1 MSERFTQ
8 SAENVRST
16 LTKVAFD
23 LVKETLIAF
32 NQRFNDIQDSAA
44 QVLTAREVVDLYVHA
59 LSRGDA
65 QFVSDLVMAAKIDN
79 KPLVEVQKLAQ

>member
-8 SAENVRST
+8 SVESVRAA
-16 LTKVAFD
+16 LTRVAFD
-23 LVKETLIAF
+23 PAKETLRAF
-32 NQRFNDIQDSAA
+32 NQRFNDIQDTAA
-44 QVLTAREVVDLYVHA
+44 QVLTAREVVDLYVHD

-65 QFVSDLVMAAKIDN
+65 QFVRDLVMAAKIDN